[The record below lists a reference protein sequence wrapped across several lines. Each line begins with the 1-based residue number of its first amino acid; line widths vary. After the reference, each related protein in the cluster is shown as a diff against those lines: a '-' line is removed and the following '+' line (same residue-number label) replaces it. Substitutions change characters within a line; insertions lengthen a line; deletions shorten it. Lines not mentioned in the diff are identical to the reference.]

1 MTDYRARLRGV
12 REDRDL
18 TQAEVGKILNKSQQG
33 YNHIEAGR
41 AELKIDDL
49 VKLCQF
55 YNLTADYLVGLSDQP
70 QKIKLNEEGAVSP
83 SCETAPFLEEGSYLK
98 YLTAASNMRMLYSPG
113 TFLYRPE
120 PMRSLW
126 PILPKTRPSGDVMPS
141 MAYREPLGLK

>member
-1 MTDYRARLRGV
+1 MTDYRERLRGV

-70 QKIKLNEEGAVSP
+70 QKIK
-83 SCETAPFLEEGSYLK
+83 
-98 YLTAASNMRMLYSPG
+98 
-113 TFLYRPE
+113 
-120 PMRSLW
+120 
-126 PILPKTRPSGDVMPS
+126 
-141 MAYREPLGLK
+141 

>member
-18 TQAEVGKILNKSQQG
+18 TQAEVGKILKKSQQG

-70 QKIKLNEEGAVSP
+70 QKIK
-83 SCETAPFLEEGSYLK
+83 
-98 YLTAASNMRMLYSPG
+98 
-113 TFLYRPE
+113 
-120 PMRSLW
+120 
-126 PILPKTRPSGDVMPS
+126 
-141 MAYREPLGLK
+141 